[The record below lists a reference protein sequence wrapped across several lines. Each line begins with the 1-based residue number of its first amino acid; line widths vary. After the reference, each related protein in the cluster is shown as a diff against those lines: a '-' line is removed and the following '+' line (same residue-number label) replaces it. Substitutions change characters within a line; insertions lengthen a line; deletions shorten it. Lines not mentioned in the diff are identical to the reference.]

1 MNDPKPSAQ
10 QQALARQRAQ
20 LIMQVQN
27 GLVSAQEAA
36 RQLGI
41 SRKTYYEWE
50 KRGLAGM
57 LEALE
62 DREPGR
68 PLQPVNPEM
77 DAMEQKIREL
87 ERQLAVAEQTVEVR
101 RMLDIYRQQQKPQ
114 PGGTGKKNK
123 RPKKR

>member
-1 MNDPKPSAQ
+1 MAANQ
-10 QQALARQRAQ
+10 EERARERARI
-20 LIMQVQN
+20 IMQVRS
-27 GLVSAQEAA
+27 GMISATEGSN
-36 RQLGI
+36 LLHI